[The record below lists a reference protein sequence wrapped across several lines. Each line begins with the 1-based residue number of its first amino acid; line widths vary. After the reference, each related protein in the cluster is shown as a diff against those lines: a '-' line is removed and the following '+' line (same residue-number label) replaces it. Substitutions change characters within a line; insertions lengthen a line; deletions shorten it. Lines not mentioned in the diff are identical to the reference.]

1 MDRLQNPI
9 ENVTWIDV
17 NRLKVN
23 DYNPNKVLKNEMRL
37 LELSISKNGWIQPIL
52 INQDY
57 EIIDGFHRATIA
69 KTSKVIGSFVPCCIL
84 DAPKPDQMLLTIR
97 MNRAKGQHMA
107 FKMHE
112 VITRL
117 HDEYDYSIDEIA
129 KQIGA
134 SHEEINL
141 LLQENVFKKLDIEN
155 HEYSK
160 AWIPK

>member
-1 MDRLQNPI
+1 
-9 ENVTWIDV
+9 
-17 NRLKVN
+17 
-23 DYNPNKVLKNEMRL
+23 
-37 LELSISKNGWIQPIL
+37 
-52 INQDY
+52 
-57 EIIDGFHRATIA
+57 
-69 KTSKVIGSFVPCCIL
+69 
-84 DAPKPDQMLLTIR
+84 MLLTIR

-160 AWIPK
+160 AWIPKWKRGENQSC